1 MADLP
6 KGRITGRFMH
16 ITADS
21 EDGDANPDFTPAAGS
36 VIIAPMVPVMR
47 FPGQTPPLVGL
58 MEPIICP
65 VIGGLMYRPG
75 TDATDVGDPLALGVT
90 VPASDQPDGN
100 PKVMLYEATFM
111 FENRDIQPAP
121 VAFMVPTDGVVDLS
135 VPIPAAPEQPA
146 IVAVSYVDAAQA
158 IAANAAAQ
166 GWATSASLKADNAA
180 ASASA
185 AAASAT
191 AAAGSAGSI
200 NWAGLPGKPAVIAAG
215 ATAAEARTAIGA
227 AEQQATGWTAIT
239 VLPAQATGEVVV
251 SKVGDAVLVSGELT
265 AVAAWGSGWVVAN
278 NIPAAYRPPVTRS
291 FMVGNYRFNITS
303 AGGLMC
309 MSTIAKDTT
318 VYISGL
324 IRL

>member
-180 ASASA
+180 ASATA
-185 AAASAT
+185 AASSAT
-191 AAAGSAGSI
+191 AAQVAAAALQDTGWRDISSLVNAEFTGARVYLRRSGSTVQLMVDIPPQTFSTWPYAIVTLPVGFQPWDYCFMPFYDFDNTVLSSTSAYLAYGVHVRGTI
-200 NWAGLPGKPAVIAAG
+200 HPYRVWGTYTYLTNDAFPTTLPGTPA
-215 ATAAEARTAIGA
+215 
-227 AEQQATGWTAIT
+227 
-239 VLPAQATGEVVV
+239 
-251 SKVGDAVLVSGELT
+251 
-265 AVAAWGSGWVVAN
+265 
-278 NIPAAYRPPVTRS
+278 
-291 FMVGNYRFNITS
+291 
-303 AGGLMC
+303 
-309 MSTIAKDTT
+309 
-318 VYISGL
+318 
-324 IRL
+324 